1 LELINMLI
9 LETMAALT
17 RDELVDLIGE
27 ARAGLLEPAG
37 LYDDHGEVVP
47 EVLAD
52 HMADVFLI
60 IHRLIDAMRRSGKAG
75 KAGKEET
82 HRPVR

>member
-1 LELINMLI
+1 MLI

-17 RDELVDLIGE
+17 RDELVNLIGE

-47 EVLAD
+47 EVLAE
-52 HMADVFLI
+52 HMADVFII
-60 IHRLIDAMRRSGKAG
+60 IHRSIDAMRKSG
-75 KAGKEET
+75 KAGKEEK
-82 HRPVR
+82 HRPIR